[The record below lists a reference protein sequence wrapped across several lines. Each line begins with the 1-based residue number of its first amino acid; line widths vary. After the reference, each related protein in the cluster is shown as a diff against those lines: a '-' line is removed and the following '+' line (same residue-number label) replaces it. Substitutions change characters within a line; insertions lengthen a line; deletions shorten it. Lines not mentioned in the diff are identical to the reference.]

1 MEKNNSAINSWFQR
15 ESFVKYIWNIC
26 WNIPVLTSK
35 TITNIF
41 NSLWPLNSHDVYLW
55 AYNILLEEYYSM
67 KDFLDFRFTLWT
79 DPKNIPIKLSHTT
92 LLHYQNQVFLI
103 KDSIFYVWCLL
114 LADRIKSY
122 DIQNAKELLYDLKD
136 FFLFDR
142 KYFQLLSDIEI
153 EMNDFI
159 FSNNTDFFQE
169 NIFMILSK
177 VWQK

>member
-1 MEKNNSAINSWFQR
+1 M
-15 ESFVKYIWNIC
+15 
-26 WNIPVLTSK
+26 PVLTSK

-103 KDSIFYVWCLL
+103 KDSIFYCGCLL
-114 LADRIKSY
+114 LADRIKAY
-122 DIQNAKELLYDLKD
+122 DIQNAETLLYNLKN

-142 KYFQLLSDIEI
+142 KYSQLISDIEI
-153 EMNDFI
+153 ELNDFI
-159 FSNNTDFFQE
+159 FSYNTDFFQE
-169 NIFMILSK
+169 YVSEILWK
-177 VWQK
+177 IWQNK